1 MSAGARDGSLWIIP
15 SEAIP
20 SPNHLLSQFVPRYW
34 NWRRPPSPWRQRMT
48 GSYGLSMSARLTRRG
63 YLARL
68 SSMSP
73 TSMVPIRAFSQEA
86 SDTFVSMIE
95 SCRLCQL
102 DSTRSPVDKHA
113 AGLERERPGRSR
125 TAWSWLTFCAQAM
138 VASVNLALDLDLRS
152 CEGIGKDLGLYCQQ
166 CGAKFGDETRFCGN
180 CGVERPATSDA
191 PRVTIRQTSSEV
203 VQPAHSVS
211 DSPPPHT
218 AAAPFDNAQDASQ
231 AKPFDW
237 NKVLAV
243 IVLIVAAAIWIPI
256 ITGGVSR
263 WVGGPHLLITF
274 FAVRWAIE
282 QL

>member
-1 MSAGARDGSLWIIP
+1 MATKDDGKLRSIDVRSTDP
-15 SEAIP
+15 SR
-20 SPNHLLSQFVPRYW
+20 LL
-34 NWRRPPSPWRQRMT
+34 
-48 GSYGLSMSARLTRRG
+48 GSVVVNVAYVYGPDSW
-63 YLARL
+63 
-68 SSMSP
+68 
-73 TSMVPIRAFSQEA
+73 AFSQEA

-113 AGLERERPGRSR
+113 AGLESERPGRSR

-191 PRVTIRQTSSEV
+191 PRVTIRQTSSE
-203 VQPAHSVS
+203 
-211 DSPPPHT
+211 
-218 AAAPFDNAQDASQ
+218 DNAQDASQ